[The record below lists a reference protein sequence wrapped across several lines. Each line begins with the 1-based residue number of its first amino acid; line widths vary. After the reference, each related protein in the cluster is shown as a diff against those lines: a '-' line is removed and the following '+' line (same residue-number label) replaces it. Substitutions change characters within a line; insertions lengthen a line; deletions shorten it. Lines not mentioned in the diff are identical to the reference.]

1 MSKAKIFQDLHENPE
16 PFIMPN
22 AWNGGSARLIE
33 MAGFKAIAT
42 TSAGIAYSH
51 GVVDGG
57 LIDPELM
64 FEEMAKIVDA
74 VSIPVTTDIEIGY
87 GDIGKTIERVKSFGS
102 VGANIE
108 DSDGRTLDDLFEIEK
123 ACAQIT
129 DAKEAAG
136 LDFILNARM
145 DTYLTGHPDVLA
157 ETIKRGQAYV
167 EAGADCVFIPGMVDK
182 GEIKKIVKEIPGP
195 INILAGVSE
204 KPLTLSDYAECGIT
218 RITTGGS
225 LMRATFA
232 TLENSLNEMMNIG
245 GFGYATSAI
254 SDDRMNEML
263 TK

>member
-1 MSKAKIFQDLHENPE
+1 MPKAKTFQSLHDQSV

-33 MAGFKAIAT
+33 MAGFKALAT

-64 FEEMAKIVDA
+64 FEEMAKIVAA

-87 GDIGKTIERVKSFGS
+87 GNIAKTIQRVKGFGS

-145 DTYLTGHPDVLA
+145 DTYLTGHPDALA
-157 ETIKRGQAYV
+157 ESIKRGQAYV
-167 EAGADCVFIPGMVDK
+167 EAGADCVFIPGVVDK
-182 GEIKKIVKEIPGP
+182 DEIKKMVKEIPGP

-204 KPLTLSDYAECGIT
+204 KPLTLLDYAECGVT

-232 TLENSLNEMMNIG
+232 ALENGLNEIMNEG
-245 GFGYATSAI
+245 RFGYATNAI
-254 SDDRMNEML
+254 SDDRMNKML
-263 TK
+263 SK

>member
-1 MSKAKIFQDLHENPE
+1 MSKAKIFQDLHEQSE
-16 PFIMPN
+16 PFIIPN
-22 AWNGGSARLIE
+22 AWNAGSARLIE

-57 LIDPELM
+57 LIDHELM
-64 FEEMAKIVDA
+64 FEEMAKIVAA

-87 GDIGKTIERVKSFGS
+87 GNIAKTIERVKSFGS

-108 DSDGRTLDDLFEIEK
+108 DADGRTLDDLFEIEK

-129 DAKEAAG
+129 DAKQAAG
-136 LDFILNARM
+136 LDFIVNART
-145 DTYLTGHPDVLA
+145 DTYLTGHPDALA
-157 ETIKRGQAYV
+157 ESIRRGQAYV
-167 EAGADCVFIPGMVDK
+167 EAGADCIFIPGVVDMD
-182 GEIKKIVKEIPGP
+182 EIKKMVKEIPGP
-195 INILAGVSE
+195 INILGGVSQ
-204 KPLTLSDYAECGIT
+204 KPLTLSDYAKCGVT

-232 TLENSLNEMMNIG
+232 TLENSLNEMMG
-245 GFGYATSAI
+245 TGEFGYATKAI

-263 TK
+263 SN